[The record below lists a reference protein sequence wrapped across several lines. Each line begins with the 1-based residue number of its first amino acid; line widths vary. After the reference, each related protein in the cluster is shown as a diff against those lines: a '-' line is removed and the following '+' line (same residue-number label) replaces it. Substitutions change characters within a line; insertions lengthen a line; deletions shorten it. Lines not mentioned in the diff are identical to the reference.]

1 MKNLAQTMTDGEL
14 YRYAWVAVKKA
25 IENVKKREKPDAEEI
40 ARLKA
45 QEKELNEL
53 MKSSFTAGLE

>member
-25 IENVKKREKPDAEEI
+25 IENVEKREKPDAEEI
-40 ARLKA
+40 ARLKV